1 MKTEIC
7 PIGNTHL
14 ELTRPRQWQ
23 KIFSGIN
30 AFLRS
35 ALYKIKEFE
44 GRIFTVAGS
53 SYCKWVEGNKLAMV
67 EEIGERM
74 SEGCRVLG
82 GGFTE
87 SVTANFPI
95 QTIKIAENGNVVIRR
110 AYKSDRS
117 DIQNVFSAPFV
128 EVKIPAVFGPN
139 KFRLL
144 RIKSDVSAENRNIL
158 EEKEKL

>member
-1 MKTEIC
+1 
-7 PIGNTHL
+7 
-14 ELTRPRQWQ
+14 
-23 KIFSGIN
+23 
-30 AFLRS
+30 
-35 ALYKIKEFE
+35 
-44 GRIFTVAGS
+44 
-53 SYCKWVEGNKLAMV
+53 
-67 EEIGERM
+67 M

-87 SVTANFPI
+87 SVTVNFPI